1 MEFNEDQYIK
11 ILPKCSHIFHEDC
24 IEKWILK
31 AKMRYIC
38 CPVCRVNIRD
48 EVEMQ
53 EQTDQIQ
60 EREDFDP
67 GNEDCKY
74 DGEHSPT
81 STANSMNLLNYTD
94 SNSESLA

>member
-31 AKMRYIC
+31 AKMRLIC

-60 EREDFDP
+60 EGEDSEL
-67 GNEDCKY
+67 GNEDAK
-74 DGEHSPT
+74 DDDDHLS
-81 STANSMNLLNYTD
+81 STANSVNLLNYTD